1 MTLGAKKNFFRAFW
15 DFFVLFSGISTA
27 SNLTRTQSR
36 PVRRRGLFLYRPG
49 SGQPPDRPRRDPGM
63 GPDPAPEPAPQLGT
77 EIGRIEAMPL
87 TRQQALDRFH
97 SPDLIGLGFEAD
109 AVRRRLHPEGVVSYI
124 IDRNINYTNFCTEYC
139 SFCAFYRPLKGP
151 RSEEGY
157 ILEFEKIYE
166 KIAET
171 LEMGGTGVLMQG
183 GIHPDLKIEWF
194 ERLFSS
200 IKERFPQIWLHCLT
214 SSEILAI
221 ARYSDLTLR
230 ETLIRL
236 RAAGLDSIP
245 GGGAEILDDDVRE
258 RVARLKCNTED
269 WLSVHR
275 TAHQLG
281 MRTTATMMFGMGE
294 SVEQRINHFEVIR
307 QLQEETGGFTAF
319 IPWSFQPGH
328 TALGG
333 RGWDE
338 ATSVE
343 YLKVLAIS
351 RLYLDNIENVQASWV
366 TQGLKVLELGLHFG
380 GNDVGSVMLE
390 ENVVKAAGTS
400 NCTTEEELRRIIRD
414 AGFKPVQRDTLYRT
428 MFLS

>member
-1 MTLGAKKNFFRAFW
+1 
-15 DFFVLFSGISTA
+15 
-27 SNLTRTQSR
+27 
-36 PVRRRGLFLYRPG
+36 
-49 SGQPPDRPRRDPGM
+49 
-63 GPDPAPEPAPQLGT
+63 
-77 EIGRIEAMPL
+77 MPL
-87 TRQQALDRFH
+87 TREQALDYFR

-139 SFCAFYRPLKGP
+139 NFCAFYRPLKGP
-151 RSEEGY
+151 RAKEGY
-157 ILEFEKIYE
+157 ILDFETIYA

-171 LEMGGTGVLMQG
+171 VEMGGTGVLMQG
-183 GIHPDLKIEWF
+183 GIHPDLKIDWF
-194 ERLFSS
+194 EGLFRG
-200 IKERFPQIWLHCLT
+200 IKRRFPQIWLHCL
-214 SSEILAI
+214 SASEVLAI
-221 ARYSDLTLR
+221 AEYSGLDLRTTIARLR
-230 ETLIRL
+230 E
-236 RAAGLDSIP
+236 AGLDSIP
-245 GGGAEILDDDVRE
+245 GGGAEILDDEVRF
-258 RVARLKCNTED
+258 RIARLKCRTED
-269 WLSVHR
+269 WVSVHR
-275 TAHQLG
+275 TAHELG
-281 MRTTATMMFGMGE
+281 MRTTATMMFGVGE
-294 SVEQRINHFEVIR
+294 SFEQRVNHFEVIR
-307 QLQEETGGFTAF
+307 RLQEETGGFTAF
-319 IPWSFQPGH
+319 IPWSFQPKH

-390 ENVVKAAGTS
+390 ENVVRAAGTS

-428 MFLS
+428 MFLN